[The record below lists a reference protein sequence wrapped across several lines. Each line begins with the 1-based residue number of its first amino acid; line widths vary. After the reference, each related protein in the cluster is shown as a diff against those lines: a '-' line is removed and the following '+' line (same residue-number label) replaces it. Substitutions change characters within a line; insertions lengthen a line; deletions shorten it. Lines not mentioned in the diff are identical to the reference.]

1 VTLHTKRPHRS
12 RLKQVLRNWPAAAAP
27 AVPKRLRTTLAT
39 ATAATA
45 GALIALAMSN
55 PTWAAPSPAE
65 IEAQIDQIWNQL
77 EPVIEQHNMIRIDL
91 NAKRAQAQ
99 SLANQIQPLQD
110 KVDAALTQV
119 SAISVQYYKGGPA
132 SSFNAL
138 LTTGNPATL
147 ADQLSLINMLARN
160 ELTRLKDVVALK
172 AQLDSQKKPLDALV
186 AELTTKEAELA
197 AKEKS
202 INAEV
207 KRLNDLRIQAYGS
220 GGGTGSLRPVACPF
234 EYVGGPAGVAA
245 QTACNQIGKPY
256 VWGADGP
263 GSFDCSGLT
272 MYAWA
277 AAGKRLRHYTKWQYQ
292 DTQRVSRAELR
303 AGDLI
308 FFYGDLHHVGMYM
321 GGGWMVHASRPG
333 VPIKMVTINSSGPIN
348 GYGRV
353 RL

>member
-12 RLKQVLRNWPAAAAP
+12 RLKQALR
-27 AVPKRLRTTLAT
+27 KRLRTTLTT

-45 GALIALAMSN
+45 GALMALALSN
-55 PTWAAPSPAE
+55 PAWAVPSPAE

-77 EPVIEQHNMIRIDL
+77 EPVIEQHNMIRVDL
-91 NAKRAQAQ
+91 NAKKAQAQ
-99 SLANQIQPLQD
+99 SLATQIQPLQE
-110 KVDAALTQV
+110 KVEAALTQV

-138 LTTGNPATL
+138 LTTGSPTTL
-147 ADQLSLINMLARN
+147 ADQLSLINMLARH
-160 ELTRLKDVVALK
+160 EQTRLKDVVALK
-172 AQLDSQKKPLDALV
+172 AQLDAQKKPLDALV
-186 AELTTKEAELA
+186 VELTAKEADLA

-202 INAEV
+202 INAEI
-207 KRLNDLRIQAYGS
+207 KRLNDLRLQTYGA

-245 QTACNQIGKPY
+245 QTACNQVGKPY

-277 AAGKRLRHYTKWQYQ
+277 AAGKRLRHYTMWQFQ
-292 DTQRVSRAELR
+292 DTQRISRAELR
-303 AGDLI
+303 PGDLV

-321 GGGWMVHASRPG
+321 GGGWMVHASRPS
-333 VPIKMVTINSSGPIN
+333 VPIKMAKIDSSGPIT